1 MSEKASKGRFP
12 KPKKFQN
19 HSTEGKGKEKKKER
33 VRRKKEKRKKAMV
46 LSFYDSYFG
55 DRFRPKKTVGPEQG
69 RNNVHI
75 Q

>member
-12 KPKKFQN
+12 RPKKFQN
-19 HSTEGKGKEKKKER
+19 HSNEGKAKEKKKER
-33 VRRKKEKRKKAMV
+33 VRRKKGEEKKAMV
-46 LSFYDSYFG
+46 LSFYDSYIG